1 MEEGPRNF
9 VDNKR
14 RSGQVENITRKMSL
28 RRNGLEKKA
37 FGRTLDVK
45 DFNGRIQNA

>member
-1 MEEGPRNF
+1 MEKGPRNL

-14 RSGQVENITRKMSL
+14 RSGQDENITRKMSL
-28 RRNGLEKKA
+28 RRNGLEKKEL
-37 FGRTLDVK
+37 GRTLDVK